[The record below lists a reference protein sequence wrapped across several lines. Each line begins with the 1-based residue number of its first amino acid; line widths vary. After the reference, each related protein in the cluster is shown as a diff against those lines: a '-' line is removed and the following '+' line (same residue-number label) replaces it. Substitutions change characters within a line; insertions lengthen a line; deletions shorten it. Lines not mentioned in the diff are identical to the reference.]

1 MLSHPLGQV
10 LGPPC
15 AVVGI
20 SRLHAGVNFLGLLQL
35 VRIVLGRESSIPG
48 YHVCSWCPRIHTV
61 QKQQTSMM
69 SKQTWPVDLSGEGLL
84 CYARPHLFFNCTVAP
99 IGQLERKAR
108 HAELSFVLR
117 EFSTFEP
124 IKLTPN
130 SNDLRLSP
138 RR

>member
-1 MLSHPLGQV
+1 MLPHPLGQV

-20 SRLHAGVNFLGLLQL
+20 SHFHAGINFLGLLQL
-35 VRIVLGRESSIPG
+35 VRIVFGWESPIPG
-48 YHVCSWCPRIHTV
+48 YHVCSLCPRIHTV

-69 SKQTWPVDLSGEGLL
+69 SKQTWPVDLSGDGLL
-84 CYARPHLFFNCTVAP
+84 WYARSHLFFNCTVAP

-108 HAELSFVLR
+108 HAELSLVLR

-130 SNDLRLSP
+130 SNDLLLCP
-138 RR
+138 PL